1 MNTSDYI
8 TSNQRVES
16 RGKIHPYLP
25 TLKKFVILF
34 LFLFIVMFIPKNLIN
49 LKSYNDK
56 QFNLLMYKNQI
67 KLLKKF
73 NDNELKSNAKKYKQ
87 LEILIDNIEY
97 YASSSC

>member
-1 MNTSDYI
+1 
-8 TSNQRVES
+8 
-16 RGKIHPYLP
+16 
-25 TLKKFVILF
+25 
-34 LFLFIVMFIPKNLIN
+34 MFIPKNLRH
-49 LKSYNDK
+49 LKSYSDK
-56 QFNLLMYKNQI
+56 QFSLLMYKNQI